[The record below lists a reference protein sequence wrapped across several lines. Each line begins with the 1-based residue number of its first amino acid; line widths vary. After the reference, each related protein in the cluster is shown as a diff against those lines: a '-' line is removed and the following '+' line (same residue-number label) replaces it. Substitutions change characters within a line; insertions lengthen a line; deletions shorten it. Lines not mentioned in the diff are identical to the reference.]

1 MSELPHKL
9 AKGEWKVI
17 ATAGRDNTL
26 EEFKA
31 AIDREYVHVK
41 FTETRGGTE
50 LGFRLDPDHTDLS
63 KGDFDNGSGN
73 VKVAGKLNLD
83 GVDVRCEAEIDLSSL
98 DGTGHLVILEEDKS
112 DEGEDSGDGDS
123 GDGDSGDGDS
133 GDGDSGDGDA
143 E

>member
-31 AIDREYVHVK
+31 AVDREYVHVK
-41 FTETRGGTE
+41 FTETQGGTE
-50 LGFRLDPDHTDLS
+50 LGFRLDKEHTDLS
-63 KGDFDNGSGN
+63 AGDFENGTGK

-98 DGTGHLVILEEDKS
+98 DGTGHLVILEA
-112 DEGEDSGDGDS
+112 DEADEADGD
-123 GDGDSGDGDS
+123 DDSEKS
-133 GDGDSGDGDA
+133 